1 MTGSQDLI
9 HLAGFNSLRAGL
21 PRDSEKVWMFDNEID
36 WVTHL
41 ESWRVRRE
49 ACVSEQDSEGV
60 YIQGR
65 AQAIELV
72 QVTNSGKVFIFEE
85 CL

>member
-1 MTGSQDLI
+1 
-9 HLAGFNSLRAGL
+9 
-21 PRDSEKVWMFDNEID
+21 MFDNEID

-41 ESWRVRRE
+41 ETRLVRRE
-49 ACVSEQDSEGV
+49 AHEPEQDSRGV

-65 AQAIELV
+65 AQAIGLV
-72 QVTNSGKVFIFEE
+72 QVTSPGKVFNYQE